1 MIDIEPVTG
10 ILSLILFGAFTVPFI
25 LHSLKNKKI
34 EKALLAKIN
43 EVAATRNAKPE
54 QIETWRRLYG
64 IGLDSSKKVLVYLRD
79 DEQSETLDLQDFS
92 KVKLVKT
99 NIDVVGEESTHSV
112 LNYVGLELTPK
123 TNHKLP
129 VVLEFYDGDKFS
141 DLMGETLLA
150 DKWEKILKSNL
161 N

>member
-34 EKALLAKIN
+34 EQALLAKIN